1 MDASPS
7 PTDDDTRDRLSR
19 GLEPVGTGE
28 WVMLGLAAVNVLLL
42 FVADSYAVFLPALVA
57 KLVIPID
64 LALVVIY
71 GLEFLGRLG
80 RTDRKLAFVKNHWYD
95 VVGLVPIS
103 SVTFRAFRLVRL
115 VRIYVVS
122 RLDWEGEPSWHK
134 AFVRGVIRR
143 YLDILLQELTA
154 PIMFAG
160 VQMVKKPLRKAR
172 FAALMGKI
180 IDTQRRQVH
189 AVVGVTLENTK
200 GVKQMAGTK
209 AGQRLTEAVTEAV
222 LDTVVDTLK
231 SDEMNELVANATE
244 DVLNEVTSN
253 MTGAEAPVAEA
264 VEAAGPDARPAD
276 PA

>member
-1 MDASPS
+1 MEASPA
-7 PTDDDTRDRLSR
+7 PTEDPSGDRLSR

-28 WVMLGLAAVNVLLL
+28 WVMLGLAILNVLLL
-42 FVADSYAVFLPALVA
+42 FAVDSYAVFLPALVA

-71 GLEFLGRLG
+71 AIEYLGRLAKA
-80 RTDRKLAFVKNHWYD
+80 DRKLLFVKNHWYD
-95 VVGLVPIS
+95 LVGMVPIS
-103 SVTFRAFRLVRL
+103 TVTFRAFRLVRL

-134 AFVRGVIRR
+134 AFVRGVVRR

-160 VQMVKKPLRKAR
+160 IQMVKKPLKKAR
-172 FAALMGKI
+172 FAAMMGKI

-200 GVKQMAGTK
+200 GVKQVAGTK
-209 AGQRLTEAVTEAV
+209 AGQRLTQAVTEAV

-253 MTGAEAPVAEA
+253 MTGAEAPVAETL
-264 VEAAGPDARPAD
+264 EATGPRAPA
-276 PA
+276 PSKA